1 MRAYFSEGL
10 TLAEAGARFGY
21 SPQSVASLVRDFRA
35 GQRDFFLLSR
45 PGPKTAPAKQAARSR
60 ILELRHLG
68 LSLDEIG
75 AALRAAG
82 VPLNRTGIAEVIR
95 EAGLPR
101 IWRRPAAGQGTPH
114 RETLIRAQRVDFG
127 TFPKQLN
134 SGLAG
139 LFLTI
144 PELLQLDLP
153 SLVAKAGYPGTR
165 MISALSYLL
174 SLLALKLVALRRLSH
189 VDDIASDRAAGL
201 YAGLAAI
208 PKTTALTTYSYRT
221 QRDLQRRFLQ
231 LLGQALIR
239 AGLGQGEEFDLDF
252 HAVMHFGRDQVLE
265 EHYVPRRSQRT
276 ASVLTFFVQDFRSQN
291 LVYANAD
298 LLKADQSQEVL
309 RFCEHWRSATGRLP
323 SRLVFDGKLTTQAVL
338 ARLDSLGVRFLTLR
352 ARSPR
357 LVRELQEVP
366 PTAWRTLQ
374 LARTDSYRKVSLHD
388 SETTLTD
395 YPGQVRQIAIRGL
408 GHEHPTVL
416 ITNDRQAKAR
426 ALIER
431 YASRMNIEQ
440 RLAESIRAF
449 HIDALSSAVPLNVDL
464 DVVLSVLAGA
474 VCAAF
479 RRRLRGHQSATPD
492 TLQRRFF
499 STPGRLL
506 IDDRSVRVR
515 LDLRTYSPLLRQADL
530 PPVQVPWW
538 DNRRLTFELA

>member
-1 MRAYFSEGL
+1 M
-10 TLAEAGARFGY
+10 
-21 SPQSVASLVRDFRA
+21 
-35 GQRDFFLLSR
+35 
-45 PGPKTAPAKQAARSR
+45 
-60 ILELRHLG
+60 
-68 LSLDEIG
+68 
-75 AALRAAG
+75 
-82 VPLNRTGIAEVIR
+82 
-95 EAGLPR
+95 
-101 IWRRPAAGQGTPH
+101 
-114 RETLIRAQRVDFG
+114 
-127 TFPKQLN
+127 
-134 SGLAG
+134 
-139 LFLTI
+139 TI

-153 SLVAKAGYPGTR
+153 RLVAEAGYPGTR
-165 MISALSYLL
+165 MIPALSYLL

-189 VDDIASDRAAGL
+189 VDDIASDQAAGL

-221 QRDLQRRFLQ
+221 QRDLQRRFLG
-231 LLGQALIR
+231 LLGPALIR

-252 HAVMHFGRDQVLE
+252 HAVMHYGRDQVLE

-276 ASVLTFFVQDFRSQN
+276 ASVLTFFVQDFRSQS

-323 SRLVFDGKLTTQAVL
+323 SRLVFDGKLTTQVVL
-338 ARLDSLGVRFLTLR
+338 AQLDRLGVRFLTLR

-357 LVRELQEVP
+357 LLRELQEVP
-366 PTAWRTLQ
+366 PAGWRTLQ
-374 LARTDSYRKVSLHD
+374 LARTGDYRKVSLHD
-388 SETTLTD
+388 SDTTLSD
-395 YPGQVRQIAIRGL
+395 YPGQVRQIAVRGL

-416 ITNDRQAKAR
+416 ITNDRQTKAR

-449 HIDALSSAVPLNVDL
+449 HIDALASAVPLNIDL

-499 STPGRLL
+499 STPGRIL

-530 PPVQVPWW
+530 PSVQVPWW
-538 DNRRLTFELA
+538 DNRQLTFELA

>member
-1 MRAYFSEGL
+1 
-10 TLAEAGARFGY
+10 
-21 SPQSVASLVRDFRA
+21 LVRDFRA

-45 PGPKTAPAKQAARSR
+45 PGPKIAPAKQAARSR

-114 RETLIRAQRVDFG
+114 RETLVRAQRVDFG

-153 SLVAKAGYPGTR
+153 NLVAEAGYPGTR
-165 MISALSYLL
+165 MIPALSYLL

-221 QRDLQRRFLQ
+221 QRDLQRRFLE
-231 LLGQALIR
+231 LLGPALIR

-252 HAVMHFGRDQVLE
+252 HAVMHHGHDQVLE

-276 ASVLTFFVQDFRSQN
+276 ASVLTFFAQDFRSQN

-298 LLKADQSQEVL
+298 LLKADQNQEVL

-338 ARLDSLGVRFLTLR
+338 AQIDRLGVRFLTLR

-357 LVRELQEVP
+357 LLRELQAVP
-366 PTAWRTLQ
+366 ATAWRTLQ
-374 LARTDSYRKVSLHD
+374 LARTDNYRKVSLYD
-388 SETTLTD
+388 SETTLSD
-395 YPGQVRQIAIRGL
+395 FPGQVRQIAVRGL

-449 HIDALSSAVPLNVDL
+449 HVDALSSAVPLNVDL

-479 RRRLRGHQSATPD
+479 RRRLRGHQTATPD

-499 STPGRLL
+499 STPGRILV
-506 IDDRSVRVR
+506 DDRSVRVR

-530 PPVQVPWW
+530 LSVQVPWW
-538 DNRRLTFELA
+538 DNRQLTFELA